1 MSNELKVLFTAMV
14 PIFEL
19 RGAIPLGLF
28 VFKLGYFKTII
39 LSIIGN
45 LLPILP
51 LIYFL
56 KYGQKYLSANFSFFK
71 RFFDWWFKRTEK
83 AFSGEYAKWGKVG
96 LAIFVAIPLPMTGAW
111 TGALASTLFGMKP
124 REGFLWV
131 SLGVLGACIIV
142 SILCT
147 LGFLIN

>member
-1 MSNELKVLFTAMV
+1 MSNELKVLLTAMV

-39 LSIIGN
+39 LSVIGN
-45 LLPILP
+45 LLPMLP

-71 RFFDWWFKRTEK
+71 KFFD
-83 AFSGEYAKWGKVG
+83 
-96 LAIFVAIPLPMTGAW
+96 
-111 TGALASTLFGMKP
+111 
-124 REGFLWV
+124 
-131 SLGVLGACIIV
+131 
-142 SILCT
+142 
-147 LGFLIN
+147 